1 MDLRA
6 RGVRPMD
13 CPYGADKCPKVE
25 ETLIVLDDMR
35 KRLLTI
41 ERLLYIC
48 IGIIAVETGVV
59 VT

>member
-1 MDLRA
+1 M
-6 RGVRPMD
+6 RPMD

-25 ETLIVLDDMR
+25 ETLLVLDDMR

-59 VT
+59 VA

>member
-1 MDLRA
+1 ME
-6 RGVRPMD
+6 

-25 ETLIVLDDMR
+25 ETLLVLDDMR
-35 KRLLTI
+35 RRLLTI

-59 VT
+59 VA

>member
-1 MDLRA
+1 
-6 RGVRPMD
+6 MD

-25 ETLIVLDDMR
+25 DMVAVLDDMR

-59 VT
+59 VA